1 MYSREQISSEL
12 SDKLSEILVT
22 LIEIFAL
29 STKAIKGGRL
39 LKFTRNVL
47 LGSDDKIQASIGM
60 LDQLTKTEASLV
72 GAETLTESKR
82 TGRVVDGMSV
92 TVAST
97 NVTVQETGQTVGQM
111 SLEVTEVRETL
122 GDVLLKV
129 SELRKESKDDQ
140 EKMHQDSVKNALRP
154 SKTNTPQDWY
164 DKINKSR
171 VPGTGDWIR
180 GEDIFKSWIGKDVP
194 VIFVSGN
201 PGAGKSFLSS
211 NIIAFLREQ
220 HPQGVQHPSH
230 VSVGYFFFKDDN
242 ASTRSFHQA
251 LRDLAYQISQNDSV
265 YQKYLS
271 NTVEDYESIS
281 TLESAWR
288 TLFVSYFLTDKDVD
302 SSVYVL
308 FDGVDEAFET
318 ERQIFL
324 GLVKDVYDAGQHARI
339 QLAMVG
345 RPQLSDQIVEA
356 LELESEKE
364 MPTIHVN
371 SLKNSGDIEQYIKNS
386 IQKSVILKRVSS
398 KLREEIVEK
407 LSSGAQGMFIWVDLM
422 LKELLKKR
430 NESSMRKSL
439 EQAPKG
445 LKEILRHVLE
455 SFSASSNEEELEYL
469 NELLAWTACAPRPFK
484 LGEIETILKLKSP
497 EGEGMIYPEGA
508 LRKQFASF
516 FTLNRE
522 DGLTTAELQNP
533 HRYKG
538 DSDDEEEESEK
549 GEVFEDVESTTD
561 FDSNKETTEV
571 TFCHASIGD
580 FFRDET
586 QGKVSAGDGHIPIGV
601 DYHDAKIHILT
612 MCLRLLSDLEFAKKA
627 EETTTFTKKYVS
639 EYWLTHLRSVELS
652 KVKFE
657 DRKEVAIMLA
667 KMFSQED
674 VVESWTYQKAW
685 HCSNESLKLI
695 RQWWEDPKVVESLP
709 QEERDFVTST
719 SSSPATT
726 FKPVAVM
733 YAKKW
738 LDQQSWDAPYC
749 ARAVVSY
756 IQFENGTNVDSTE
769 INLKPTAKE
778 TVDAAEWSS
787 MEKTA
792 TWYRRVA
799 VVLRTSGH
807 YDEALEY
814 FLKSDQMDPND
825 WLTKAGLAKLYV
837 LKKQWQKAIE
847 LDENTEQV
855 LLKRIED
862 EPDKADQHRIS
873 AHQVQER
880 IGDSY
885 GQLKDK
891 GNRFASFKRA
901 FANKPDCDRCI
912 NVLMFHQNDE
922 HLYTDTIDML
932 KKLQSEEVAG
942 KEYSRLT
949 ASLWENPYS
958 DMWYFDHSA
967 DAARETGE
975 LDFLVE
981 AYREAIRAAKKE
993 AKNIVVSWLEL
1004 SLARLYNE
1012 FVGDEKKA
1020 VRTWERIV
1028 DTFGA
1033 SKEEDEIGAVKEV
1046 ASNFLAMHSISQAI
1060 DAGIGSAEAEKHGKK
1075 LEKLVRKKTTSAN
1088 EAMSWIPAN
1097 IPALILGLWYRLGGR
1112 QEEADACFRPS
1123 IKEAIQILSDDD
1135 PENDIEGLIELQNAL
1150 LVAGDDSNVL
1160 AIGYYVGVYEDDK
1173 PGTVNAQEEDKGKDR
1188 NSQTEGAGLDDANGA
1203 STNKENDKDQSKDED
1218 DDSDSGYYFGVRYED
1233 IRMTCSGPCRRDSAV
1248 QDEFY
1253 NCRYC
1258 LERVFCVDCVKILE
1272 EGKLPIHVCN
1282 PKHVKDFFFIPPR
1295 PQKVEKGKM
1304 LVDGKIVD
1312 FEEWRDNLKKQW
1324 KV

>member
-22 LIEIFAL
+22 LVEIFAL
-29 STKAIKGGRL
+29 STKVIKGGRL

-47 LGSDDKIQASIGM
+47 LGSDDKIQASIGK
-60 LDQLTKTEASLV
+60 LVQLTKTEASLV

-82 TGRVVDGMSV
+82 TGRVVDDMSV

-111 SLEVTEVRETL
+111 SLKVTEVRETL

-129 SELRKESKDDQ
+129 SELRKEATDDQ
-140 EKMHQDSVKNALRP
+140 EKTHQDLVKKALRP
-154 SKTNTPQDWY
+154 SKTNTPRDWY

-180 GEDIFKSWIGKDVP
+180 GEEIFKSWIGKDVP

-211 NIIAFLREQ
+211 NIITFLREQ

-251 LRDLAYQISQNDSV
+251 LRDLAYQISQNDPV

-271 NTVEDYESIS
+271 STVEDYESIS

-288 TLFVSYFLTDKDVD
+288 TLFVDYFLTGKDVD
-302 SSVYVL
+302 SCVYVL

-324 GLVKDVYDAGQHARI
+324 SLVKDVYDAGQHARL

-371 SLKNSGDIEQYIKNS
+371 SLKNSGDIEQYIKSS
-386 IQKSVILKRVSS
+386 IQKSVVLKRVSS

-439 EQAPKG
+439 EQAPTG

-484 LGEIETILKLKSP
+484 LGEIETILSLKSP

-516 FTLNRE
+516 FSLNRE

-533 HRYKG
+533 RRYKG
-538 DSDDEEEESEK
+538 DSDDEEEEGGK
-549 GEVFEDVESTTD
+549 GEVFEDVENETD

-601 DYHDAKIHILT
+601 DYHDAKVHVLK
-612 MCLRLLSDLEFAKKA
+612 MCLRLLSDFEFAKKA
-627 EETTTFTKKYVS
+627 EGTAAFTEKYGSV
-639 EYWLTHLRSVELS
+639 YWPAHLRSIELS
-652 KVKFE
+652 KVKLE
-657 DRKEVAIMLA
+657 DRKEIASMLA

-674 VVESWTYQKAW
+674 LMESWTYRKAW

-695 RQWWEDPKVVESLP
+695 RQWWEDQKVVDSLP

-719 SSSPATT
+719 GSSPATT
-726 FKPVAVM
+726 FKPAAM
-733 YAKKW
+733 IYAKKW
-738 LDQQSWDAPYC
+738 LDPQGWNPAYC
-749 ARAVVSY
+749 APVVVSY
-756 IQFENGTNVDSTE
+756 IQFENGTNVNSTD
-769 INLKPTAKE
+769 INWELTAKE

-792 TWYRRVA
+792 IWYQRVA
-799 VVLRTSGH
+799 VILRTSGH

-855 LLKRIED
+855 LLKRIEE
-862 EPDKADQHRIS
+862 EPDKGDRHRIS

-891 GNRFASFKRA
+891 ENRFASFKRA

-912 NVLMFHQNDE
+912 NVIIFHQNDE
-922 HLYTDTIDML
+922 HLYKDTIDTL

-949 ASLWENPYS
+949 ASLWENPYG
-958 DMWYFDHSA
+958 DVPYFGNCA

-975 LDFLVE
+975 LDFLIE

-993 AKNIVVSWLEL
+993 AKNIIVSWLEL
-1004 SLARLYNE
+1004 SLAKLYKE
-1012 FVGDEKKA
+1012 FAGDEKKA

-1028 DTFGA
+1028 DTFAA
-1033 SKEEDEIGAVKEV
+1033 SKEKDEIGVVKEV
-1046 ASNFLAMHSISQAI
+1046 ASDFLAMHYISQAVN
-1060 DAGIGSAEAEKHGKK
+1060 AGTGSAEAEKHGKK

-1088 EAMSWIPAN
+1088 EVMAWIPAN
-1097 IPALILGLWYRLGGR
+1097 TPALILGLWYRLSGR
-1112 QEEADACFRPS
+1112 QEEAEACFRPC

-1135 PENDIEGLIELQNAL
+1135 PENDIKGLFELQNAL
-1150 LVAGDDSNVL
+1150 FVAGDDSDVL
-1160 AIGYYVGVYEDDK
+1160 AIAYYLGVYEDDE
-1173 PGTVNAQEEDKGKDR
+1173 PGAVNAQEEDNGEGR
-1188 NSQTEGAGLDDANGA
+1188 NSQTEGADLNDANDA
-1203 STNKENDKDQSKDED
+1203 SKDKEHDKDQDE
-1218 DDSDSGYYFGVRYED
+1218 DSDSGYFFGVRDED
-1233 IRMTCSGPCRRDSAV
+1233 IRITCYGPCRRNSAV
-1248 QDEFY
+1248 QDRFY

-1258 LERVFCVDCVKILE
+1258 IYISFCEDCVKLLE
-1272 EGKLPIHVCN
+1272 EGQLPIHACS
-1282 PKHVKDFFFIPPR
+1282 PKHAKDFFFVPPR
-1295 PQKVEKGKM
+1295 PQKVEKRKM
-1304 LVDGKIVD
+1304 LVDGKIID
-1312 FEEWRDNLKKQW
+1312 FEEWRDNLKKLW

>member
-1 MYSREQISSEL
+1 VYNREQISHEL

-22 LIEIFAL
+22 LIMIFAL
-29 STKAIKGGRL
+29 STRAIAGGRL

-47 LGSDDKIQASIGM
+47 LGNDDKIQASIGK

-82 TGRVVDGMSV
+82 TGRVVDDMSV
-92 TVAST
+92 TVTST
-97 NVTVQETGQTVGQM
+97 NFTVQETGQTVSQM

-129 SELRKESKDDQ
+129 SELGKDAKDDQ
-140 EKMHQDSVKNALRP
+140 ENKHQDLVKEALRP
-154 SKTNTPQDWY
+154 SKTNTPRDWY

-180 GEDIFKSWIGKDVP
+180 GEDVFKSWIGKDVR

-211 NIIAFLREQ
+211 NIISFLREQ

-251 LRDLAYQISQNDSV
+251 LRDLAYQISQNDPV

-271 NTVEDYESIS
+271 STVEDYESIS

-288 TLFVSYFLTDKDVD
+288 TLFVDYFLTGKDVD

-308 FDGVDEAFET
+308 FDGVDEALDT
-318 ERQIFL
+318 ERQVFL
-324 GLVKDVYDAGQHARI
+324 SLVKDVYDAGPGARI

-356 LELESEKE
+356 LELASEME
-364 MPTIHVN
+364 MPTIYVN
-371 SLKNSGDIEQYIKNS
+371 SLKNSGDIEQYIKTS

-430 NESSMRKSL
+430 SEPSMRQSL

-455 SFSASSNEEELEYL
+455 SFSAGSNEEELDYL
-469 NELLAWTACAPRPFK
+469 NELLAWTACALRPFQ
-484 LGEIETILKLKSP
+484 LGEIETILRLKSP

-508 LRKQFASF
+508 LRKAFASF
-516 FTLNRE
+516 FSLNRE

-533 HRYKG
+533 HRYKS
-538 DSDDEEEESEK
+538 DSDDEAQEGKREE
-549 GEVFEDVESTTD
+549 GFEDVENETD

-601 DYHDAKIHILT
+601 DYHEAKVYVLKT
-612 MCLRLLSDLEFAKKA
+612 CLRLLCDSEFAKKA
-627 EETTTFTKKYVS
+627 EGTAAFTEKYVS
-639 EYWLTHLRSVELS
+639 EYWPAHLRSLELS
-652 KVKFE
+652 KVKLE
-657 DRKEVAIMLA
+657 DRKEIASMLA

-674 VVESWTYQKAW
+674 VMAAWTYRKAW
-685 HCSNESLKLI
+685 HCNNDSLKLI
-695 RQWWEDPKVVESLP
+695 RQWWEDPKVVDSLP
-709 QEERDFVTST
+709 DEERNFVTST
-719 SSSPATT
+719 GSSPATT
-726 FKPVAVM
+726 FKPAAM
-733 YAKKW
+733 IYAQKW
-738 LDQQSWDAPYC
+738 LDQQNWTPSYC
-749 ARAVVSY
+749 AAAVVSY
-756 IQFENGTNVDSTE
+756 IQFENGTNANSTD
-769 INLKPTAKE
+769 INWKPTAEE
-778 TVDAAEWSS
+778 TINAAEWSG

-792 TWYRRVA
+792 IWYRRVA
-799 VVLRTSGH
+799 VALRALGH

-837 LKKQWQKAIE
+837 LKKRWQKAIE
-847 LDENTEQV
+847 LDEATEQF
-855 LLKRIED
+855 LLKRVEE
-862 EPDKADQHRIS
+862 EPEKADEHRAS

-891 GNRFASFKRA
+891 EKRFASFKRA

-912 NVLMFHQNDE
+912 NVIFFHNNDE
-922 HLYTDTIDML
+922 HLYKDTIDIL

-949 ASLWENPYS
+949 ASLWENRYCDES
-958 DMWYFDHSA
+958 YFDNCA

-975 LDFLVE
+975 LNFLVE

-1004 SLARLYNE
+1004 SLAKLYKQ

-1028 DTFGA
+1028 DTFAA
-1033 SKEEDEIGAVKEV
+1033 SKDENEIGEVKEV
-1046 ASNFLAMHSISQAI
+1046 ASNFLAMHSISQAVN
-1060 DAGIGSAEAEKHGKK
+1060 AGIGSAEAEKHGKK
-1075 LEKLVRKKTTSAN
+1075 LENLVRKTTTSAN
-1088 EAMSWIPAN
+1088 DTMSWIPAN
-1097 IPALILGLWYRLGGR
+1097 VPALILGLWYRLNGR
-1112 QEEADACFRPS
+1112 HEEANACFRPC

-1135 PENDIEGLIELQNAL
+1135 PENDSQGFWELQNAL
-1150 LVAGDDSNVL
+1150 LVAGDDSNFL
-1160 AIGYYVGVYEDDK
+1160 ALAYYVGVYEDDE
-1173 PGTVNAQEEDKGKDR
+1173 PGTVNAPEGNKGP
-1188 NSQTEGAGLDDANGA
+1188 NSQPEGVNLNDADGV
-1203 STNKENDKDQSKDED
+1203 TKDEENDKDRDESGDED
-1218 DDSDSGYYFGVRYED
+1218 GDSGYFFGIPREDVR
-1233 IRMTCSGPCRRDSAV
+1233 ITCCGPCRRDSAI
-1248 QDEFY
+1248 QDRFY

-1258 LERVFCVDCVKILE
+1258 IDMTFCEDCIKLLE
-1272 EGKLPIHVCN
+1272 EAKLPIHVCN
-1282 PKHVKDFFFIPPR
+1282 PKHAKDFFFVPPR
-1295 PQKVEKGKM
+1295 PQKVEKGKV
-1304 LVDGKIVD
+1304 LVDGKIID
-1312 FEEWRDNLKKQW
+1312 FEEWKDNLKKQW